1 VPLGDRAA
9 RISLLNNQSIEEV
22 KKGFIAGRNVEE
34 DLDAMIWLF
43 KNFKNI
49 PFFKKAISK
58 WTDADNSID
67 KLVLLGNEIHQRT
80 LKNEI
85 DLTEKK
91 ILLGRINSIAA
102 KLSISQSEFSD
113 ALGDGTRA
121 IKNYLLI
128 VNIALTLIILGSV
141 STYYSVL
148 LTKLK
153 RLTAETNKKNSKLIK
168 ANKELD
174 KFVYSAS
181 HDLRA
186 PISSLQGLIEVM
198 KLEDDMNQFKIYLNL
213 MGESLTK
220 QDKYIRDII
229 DYSRNTR
236 KQTTISEVSLSAI
249 IDEALLQHTFT
260 KEADKIKI
268 TIDAAIDKIN
278 SDELKLKIIINN
290 FLSNAIKYADPE
302 KEEQF
307 FSIRT
312 YRDKNYIKI
321 EFKDNGIG
329 IATKYQDKIF
339 DMFFVT
345 NSDNNGSGLG
355 LYIVKD
361 AVSNLN
367 GTITLASVEKIGTTF
382 TVILP
387 EQYEIQL

>member
-1 VPLGDRAA
+1 
-9 RISLLNNQSIEEV
+9 
-22 KKGFIAGRNVEE
+22 
-34 DLDAMIWLF
+34 
-43 KNFKNI
+43 
-49 PFFKKAISK
+49 
-58 WTDADNSID
+58 
-67 KLVLLGNEIHQRT
+67 
-80 LKNEI
+80 
-85 DLTEKK
+85 
-91 ILLGRINSIAA
+91 
-102 KLSISQSEFSD
+102 
-113 ALGDGTRA
+113 
-121 IKNYLLI
+121 
-128 VNIALTLIILGSV
+128 
-141 STYYSVL
+141 
-148 LTKLK
+148 
-153 RLTAETNKKNSKLIK
+153 
-168 ANKELD
+168 
-174 KFVYSAS
+174 
-181 HDLRA
+181 
-186 PISSLQGLIEVM
+186 M

-312 YRDKNYIKI
+312 YRDKNWIKI

-345 NSDNNGSGLG
+345 NSEDNGSGLG